1 MKTIKNILSGFIAIF
16 VLSLITLTNVN
27 TVKASTTYY
36 TVKDKNNVTSNVS
49 DKDLYLTY
57 DESIGLIMGL
67 PNNYFNGDTLTLTF
81 LTETTVVL
89 NDIYNNQLYETTVP
103 KDSSVGIL
111 LLADYMEFINGPI
124 PNVVVATNQQEVYAV
139 RFMAKEIEQDN
150 KRPAIDGEE
159 VFVTNVNNPYTIEYI
174 QSQFSAWDETDG
186 DVTDRIFIDS
196 DEYSANRHK
205 VGTYEIVIGVDDLS
219 GNEAYVTVYVTVV
232 DIDAPVITGNSSTV
246 NQSYTKLWDI
256 EAFRKTLDVTDNYD
270 DLSNSDITVK
280 TDNYTANFDKVGTY
294 SIIFEA
300 VDSSGNK
307 STFEKK
313 VKVIDDVN
321 PTIRGTKTIE
331 TTNTTTLTEAQIR
344 AQLTANDAV
353 DGNLTSKIKLET
365 DNYTSHGSKV
375 GTYTII
381 YSVTD
386 AAGNKATHTVTINR
400 TDKKAPVLSGTTSHT
415 SNVDNPLSLQTIQNA
430 LTANDET
437 DGNITSSIYVD
448 VDNFTANKRV
458 RGTHTIVFAVKDAA
472 GNKATITVS
481 VIVVD
486 TTPPVITGNSSTV
499 SISYTKTF
507 NVNDFKATLEVT
519 DNLDTLTH
527 SNITI
532 KSNGYAGNENKLGT
546 YTIVFEVADKSGNKG
561 TFEKK
566 IKVIDDIAPTFSGTT
581 SFTTSNNTI
590 LTESDIRSQ
599 ITANDDIDGNLT
611 SKIKLETDNYTGKG
625 NKVGTYTIVYS
636 VTDAA
641 GNKTTHTVTIKRLDK
656 IPPVIWIQDGVTIRT
671 NPDTPLTFEQIIQ
684 ILQATGQVSVSSKT
698 TFNIEAEDYFGN
710 EDVVGIY
717 AMSVSA
723 KSTDGHESIHNLTIR
738 VLGSE
743 QGGTDVE
750 PDFDLV
756 EFVKENWLYIVL
768 TISGITL
775 VGYIYFKKRK

>member
-1 MKTIKNILSGFIAIF
+1 MKTIKNILSGIIAIF

-27 TVKASTTYY
+27 TVKDSTTYY

-321 PTIRGTKTIE
+321 PTISGPKTLE

-599 ITANDDIDGNLT
+599 ITANDDIDDNL
-611 SKIKLETDNYTGKG
+611 TGKG

-723 KSTDGHESIHNLTIR
+723 KSTDGQESIHNLTIR